1 MQNRVI
7 LIVDDTAEDCEY
19 LEDIILRADPQTSF
33 KNAVNTS
40 GAVEAFQ
47 KFRPDCVL
55 LDYQLEAEHGLGVL
69 PALQCIDPTVPVIML
84 TGQGSEMVAAEAMKA
99 GAADYLSKQIATP
112 TDLNFAINNA
122 IERAKLERRI
132 EEQEL
137 QIQQQG
143 RLDSLGQLSAGIAH
157 DFNNTL
163 TSIRFA
169 ITAAQKDKLSE
180 KSRQNLNSAL
190 VSIDQATSLT
200 ENLLG
205 FASKQVGRLSSKTC
219 SKVLEELENLA
230 REPIESSCAI
240 DFQTDDPDELVF
252 CDHAILQSALLNLVL
267 NARDAVQ
274 DNVCE
279 GHIIVRTTL
288 IERVN
293 AGPVIEFRVEDD
305 GVGMSYEVLSKATD
319 PFFTTKRDKGGTGL
333 GLGLAYG
340 FAKQSDGNLTI
351 KSRKGFGT
359 TVCLTIPLKMDDDE
373 KESKSKA
380 TILSKDPTKTHV
392 LLVEDEVLIRTV
404 LANELQEVGYIVH
417 TEPNANKALA
427 SIAHFTPDILITD
440 ISMPGDLDGF
450 GLAIEMRVR
459 VPGLNVI
466 GMSGFHNFDSH
477 KRISTIEH
485 MLTKPFDPGDL
496 LEVLNELVD

>member
-1 MQNRVI
+1 MDQRKI
-7 LIVDDTAEDCEY
+7 LIVDDTPEDSEY
-19 LEDIILRADPQTSF
+19 LEDIIFKAHPKTRF
-33 KNAVNTS
+33 KNAVNSS
-40 GAVEAFQ
+40 GAIASFENS
-47 KFRPDCVL
+47 RPDCVL
-55 LDYQLEAEHGLGVL
+55 LDYQLEAEHGLGIL
-69 PALQCIDPTVPVIML
+69 PALREIDPTIPVIML

-122 IERAKLERRI
+122 IERANLERRI

-137 QIQQQG
+137 QIQRQG

-169 ITAAQKDKLSE
+169 IIAAQKDTLSK
-180 KSRQNLNSAL
+180 KSRQNLNAAL

-205 FASKQVGRLSSKTC
+205 FASKQIGRLSSKSC
-219 SKVLEELENLA
+219 AKVLEELENLA

-240 DFQTDDPDELVF
+240 DFQTDAPEALAF

-274 DNVCE
+274 NNLNE
-279 GHIIVRTTL
+279 GHILVRATL
-288 IERVN
+288 IDRVN
-293 AGPVIEFRVEDD
+293 ANPVIEFSVQDD
-305 GVGMSYEVLSKATD
+305 GIGMSDEVLSKAAD

-351 KSRKGFGT
+351 RSRKGFGT
-359 TVCLTIPLKMDDDE
+359 TVCLTIPLKTEGDE
-373 KESKSKA
+373 KSTENRA
-380 TILSKDPTKTHV
+380 TVLPKDPTKTRV

-404 LANELQEVGYIVH
+404 LENELQEVGYIVR
-417 TEPNANKALA
+417 TAPNAEKALA
-427 SIAHFTPDILITD
+427 SISHFTPDILITD

-459 VPGLNVI
+459 VPGLSVV

-477 KRISTIEH
+477 KRTSTIEH
-485 MLTKPFDPGDL
+485 MLTKPFDPEDL
-496 LEVLNELVD
+496 LEVLNALVE